1 MEEELLKQLIKE
13 QQETNKM
20 LSSLLN
26 IFIRYDEQYANQE
39 FGREVVGEHR
49 PDIL

>member
-1 MEEELLKQLIKE
+1 MEELLRAILKE
-13 QQETNKM
+13 QQKTNE
-20 LSSLLN
+20 LLTNLVN
-26 IFIRYDEQYANQE
+26 IFVRYDEQYANQE

>member
-1 MEEELLKQLIKE
+1 MEELLRAILKE
-13 QQETNKM
+13 QQKTNE
-20 LSSLLN
+20 LLN
-26 IFIRYDEQYANQE
+26 NLVNIFVRYDEQYANQE